1 MKLPDLEIF
10 HFPIFFSDH
19 GNPDKTQAVNSNFV
33 SENPSN
39 LYCIIIDRKVYC
51 EKGDISASTML
62 LTLCILR
69 NFYIWFNTMTLIWFI
84 VHVKGSQVRIQILA

>member
-10 HFPIFFSDH
+10 HFLIFFSDH

-62 LTLCILR
+62 STSTLDKQRICV
-69 NFYIWFNTMTLIWFI
+69 NTQL
-84 VHVKGSQVRIQILA
+84 KSSKKQLK